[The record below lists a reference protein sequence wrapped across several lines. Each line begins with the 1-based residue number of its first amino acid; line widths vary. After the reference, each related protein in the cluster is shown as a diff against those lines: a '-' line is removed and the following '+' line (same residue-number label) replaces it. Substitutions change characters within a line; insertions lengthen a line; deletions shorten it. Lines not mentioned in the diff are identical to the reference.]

1 MIDLINKVYFD
12 KIRYILDNLP
22 KLDISHSELVVVLS
36 IILLQEQG
44 YIVSVESII
53 NQTGMSLVEVDEV
66 VTILAGKRYLEI
78 EVKDSAVD
86 FNVDNIFNL
95 KTENNLDASD
105 LFKIFE
111 EEFSRLLTQKELV
124 KLNQW
129 QKDYS
134 RDEIIDALRAASIMN
149 KFNFNYI
156 NRILENNRES

>member
-44 YIVSVESII
+44 YTVSVESII

-78 EVKDSAVD
+78 EVNNSAVD